1 MADVDLNPG
10 VAQDDVNLTS
20 PVFFAHGD
28 PHAIWRRL
36 RAEDPVHWTSGR
48 LTRKFWSVTR
58 YADARFVFMNDTR
71 IFSVQ
76 RSGANL
82 PMGPEFEDPASSF
95 FTEMSTSGQQ
105 LSVMDGVPHSDLRRY
120 FSDTFSRKGV
130 DGLEHMVRTIT
141 TDTIDALLERG
152 ECDFSTEFAGFVP
165 TAVISAILGVPK
177 DRWNDLYRW
186 TSMLAAPEDPEFSVG
201 TPLETNT
208 AGVTNIM
215 ETCATLAEEFRGK
228 GQDNLLTVMTRAEI
242 EGKPLTRMQLGFN
255 GLMFFGAGHET
266 TRSSMSTGLAEL
278 LRHPDQLDYL
288 YHNRHDPEVL
298 RVASDEFVRYSS
310 PLTHTLRTTTEDTV
324 IGGQPVKQGDW
335 VVVWF
340 HGANRDPAAFPD
352 PERFDV
358 TRAPNPHLGYAVG
371 KHFCLGAHL
380 ARLDMQIMLEVL
392 LDRLDEIELAA
403 PIEMSSSNLFWGI
416 KHMPIRFKRRG

>member
-1 MADVDLNPG
+1 
-10 VAQDDVNLTS
+10 
-20 PVFFAHGD
+20 
-28 PHAIWRRL
+28 
-36 RAEDPVHWTSGR
+36 
-48 LTRKFWSVTR
+48 
-58 YADARFVFMNDTR
+58 
-71 IFSVQ
+71 
-76 RSGANL
+76 
-82 PMGPEFEDPASSF
+82 
-95 FTEMSTSGQQ
+95 
-105 LSVMDGVPHSDLRRY
+105 
-120 FSDTFSRKGV
+120 
-130 DGLEHMVRTIT
+130 
-141 TDTIDALLERG
+141 
-152 ECDFSTEFAGFVP
+152 
-165 TAVISAILGVPK
+165 
-177 DRWNDLYRW
+177 
-186 TSMLAAPEDPEFSVG
+186 
-201 TPLETNT
+201 
-208 AGVTNIM
+208 
-215 ETCATLAEEFRGK
+215 
-228 GQDNLLTVMTRAEI
+228 
-242 EGKPLTRMQLGFN
+242 MQLGFN

-310 PLTHTLRTTTEDTV
+310 PLTHTLRLRTTTEDTV

-352 PERFDV
+352 PSALMLPV
-358 TRAPNPHLGYAVG
+358 HPTRISATLWG